1 MGAVTI
7 LKWEQDLN
15 GWMKAVTKVGTW
27 YAHEDGHW
35 RLPDSWG
42 ATMTNG
48 NLGGAKAICE
58 ADYIQRCTEFLHL
71 YNPATHIVV
80 SREAGERVA
89 KIIEYDVCGREHC
102 KCGELAAELRAAM
115 EGEK

>member
-48 NLGGAKAICE
+48 NLDGAKAICE

-71 YNPATHIVV
+71 YNPATHVVV
-80 SREAGERVA
+80 SNSLAHHAMLTCLETAEKIDCKDCVA
-89 KIIEYDVCGREHC
+89 
-102 KCGELAAELRAAM
+102 AAHELRAAL
-115 EGEK
+115 EGGR